1 MPKQIYGNGKVRLC
15 LYISAILAMVFF
27 LVCFIP
33 PAMAEDYSQ
42 IRDVPLYADGN
53 VKANWGAAQ
62 KTITTSVKQ
71 I

>member
-15 LYISAILAMVFF
+15 LCISAILAMVFS

-42 IRDVPLYADGN
+42 IRDVPLLR
-53 VKANWGAAQ
+53 
-62 KTITTSVKQ
+62 
-71 I
+71 